1 MFHFFVFLIIDD
13 LGLFRLVSFVSFM
26 TFYTF
31 FSEEEGLLLVDH
43 LCCTQFIVSDGL
55 VSSSFTSLFF
65 PEPPGPACHCRL
77 LVCGL
82 PLWEQA
88 RHRLAQLWLLHY
100 GSGARPQPLPRSA
113 GQVVRVWE
121 DGTDTFPNL

>member
-1 MFHFFVFLIIDD
+1 MFIDY
-13 LGLFRLVSFVSFM
+13 VHC
-26 TFYTF
+26 T
-31 FSEEEGLLLVDH
+31 LLSM
-43 LCCTQFIVSDGL
+43 IL
-55 VSSSFTSLFF
+55 VSSSLFKFLSF
-65 PEPPGPACHCRL
+65 PEPPGPACHCCL

-100 GSGARPQPLPRSA
+100 GFGARPQPLPRSA

-121 DGTDTFPNL
+121 EKSADTFPKLW